1 MKQLTAP
8 ALQRQ
13 CGIAAVEFALTAS
26 MLLLLMLGS
35 MELSRMM
42 FYWNTATEATR
53 LGARIAAVC
62 ALDDAEIKT
71 RMTALFPVIVA
82 AEIRIDYLPAGCSA
96 SDCEQL
102 TVRIAKPDRLKL
114 SIPLLAQPELPVQPE
129 LPWPSFSTSLPRESM
144 NSSIAG
150 TANPACG

>member
-1 MKQLTAP
+1 MKRLPAP

-13 CGIAAVEFALTAS
+13 CGIVAVEFALSAS
-26 MLLLLMLGS
+26 VLLMLLLGI

-71 RMTALFPVIVA
+71 RMTALFPVIA
-82 AEIRIDYLPAGCSA
+82 AADIRIDYLPGGCSA

-102 TVRIAKPDRLKL
+102 TVSIDKPDRLQL
-114 SIPLLAQPELPVQPE
+114 SIPLPPQRLVL

-144 NSSIAG
+144 SSTIAG